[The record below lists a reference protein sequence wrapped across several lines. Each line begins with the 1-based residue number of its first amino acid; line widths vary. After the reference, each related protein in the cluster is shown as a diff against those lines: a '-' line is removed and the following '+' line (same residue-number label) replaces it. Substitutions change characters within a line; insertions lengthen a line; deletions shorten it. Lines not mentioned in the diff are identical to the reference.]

1 MLTLTS
7 VSLTLYLGTTIV
19 PCCPSGLAWLIESFP
34 YDHSEKTVM
43 VVPLLLSLRETSYT
57 VATTVPAHRGQTL
70 SALMDPRFFVFA
82 VDCPLPLA
90 LPSGLDLPR
99 GTHDSRL
106 G

>member
-1 MLTLTS
+1 M
-7 VSLTLYLGTTIV
+7 
-19 PCCPSGLAWLIESFP
+19 
-34 YDHSEKTVM
+34 
-43 VVPLLLSLRETSYT
+43 LSLRETSYT